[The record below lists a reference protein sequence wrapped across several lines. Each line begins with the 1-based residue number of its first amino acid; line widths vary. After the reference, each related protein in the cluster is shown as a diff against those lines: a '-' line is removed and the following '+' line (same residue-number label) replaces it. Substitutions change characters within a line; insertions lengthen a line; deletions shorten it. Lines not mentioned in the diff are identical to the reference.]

1 MSSPAPKKPTTLQ
14 DTSPTWKAVRP
25 FLLGAM
31 SGCSATM
38 CIQPIDMIKV
48 RIQLQG
54 EGTGKGIN
62 ANPFSVGRQI
72 IAQDGFFS
80 LYRGLSAALIRQCT
94 YGTARLGI
102 YNSMTDYYTPKGK
115 KAADIPFSIKL
126 YISVVAGGIGALVGT
141 PADAALVR
149 MQSDTVLPVNERR
162 GYKNVVDALVR
173 MAREEGLKGFFSG
186 ASPTVARGLA
196 INIGQLT
203 TYDNFKDFFEP
214 YLGNGQGNRFFCGF
228 LSGWVAA
235 TMSLPCDFI
244 KTRIQKQKPLP
255 DGTLPYR
262 GFFHACVKVAR
273 NEGLLAF
280 YRGYTTCIVRIIP
293 HITLTWVFMDN
304 LWIIL
309 KLHLIE

>member
-1 MSSPAPKKPTTLQ
+1 MSTQLATKKPVTLQ
-14 DTSPTWKAVRP
+14 DKSATWKTVRP

-31 SGCSATM
+31 SGSSATL

-54 EGTGKGIN
+54 EGTGKGVN
-62 ANPFSVGRQI
+62 TNPFSVGRKI
-72 IAQDGFFS
+72 IAEEGFFT
-80 LYRGLSAALIRQCT
+80 LYKGLSAAIIRQCT
-94 YGTARLGI
+94 YGTTRLGI
-102 YNSMTDYYTPKGK
+102 YNKMTDYYTPQGK
-115 KAADIPFSIKL
+115 KAADIPFITKL
-126 YISVVAGGIGALVGT
+126 YISLVAGGIGALVGT

-149 MQSDTVLPVNERR
+149 MQSDSTLPINERR

-173 MAREEGLKGFFSG
+173 MAREEGSKGFFSG

-203 TYDNFKDFFEP
+203 TYDYFKDYFEP
-214 YLGNGQGNRFFCGF
+214 YFGNGQANRFFCGF

-244 KTRIQKQKPLP
+244 KTRIQKQRRLP
-255 DGTLPYR
+255 DGTLPYN
-262 GFFHACVKVAR
+262 GFFDACIKVAR
-273 NEGLLAF
+273 TEGLLAF
-280 YRGYTTCIVRIIP
+280 YRGYTTYIIRIIP

-304 LWIIL
+304 FKIAFDNMKI
-309 KLHLIE
+309 